1 MRCHTDQRARN
12 LEVLDRE
19 ERKLDEAA
27 LRYERAK
34 ATVDFLLLDEDAPE
48 WLLDAAERIEDD
60 RYDELQAQTYFTEQ
74 CRGWVHKDRL
84 AVSRD
89 GAVGKLDLA
98 SDLCAHTALL
108 LHPSVGGQGGFGR
121 GGAVEPD
128 GELDRSEEA
137 LPP

>member
-1 MRCHTDQRARN
+1 MRRHTDQRARN

-74 CRGWVHKDRL
+74 CRGWVEKEARA
-84 AVSRD
+84 AV
-89 GAVGKLDLA
+89 AF
-98 SDLCAHTALL
+98 
-108 LHPSVGGQGGFGR
+108 QGERERMRRIYER
-121 GGAVEPD
+121 GTETIRIPI
-128 GELDRSEEA
+128 
-137 LPP
+137 

>member
-1 MRCHTDQRARN
+1 MRLHTDQRARN

-74 CRGWVHKDRL
+74 CRGWVHKE
-84 AVSRD
+84 AEAIV
-89 GAVGKLDLA
+89 AF
-98 SDLCAHTALL
+98 
-108 LHPSVGGQGGFGR
+108 QGERERMRRIYER
-121 GGAVEPD
+121 GTETIRIPI
-128 GELDRSEEA
+128 
-137 LPP
+137 